1 MAARRGRIGW
11 AMFLFFLVMPVI
23 EVIVIIMVGRRIGG
37 WQTLGLLVLWSVVG
51 AWLVKR
57 QWRTAWRGLRT
68 ALQTGKMPA
77 RELTDAA
84 LVLIGGALLFLPGFV
99 TDVLG
104 LLLVLPFT
112 RPLAR
117 PLLQAAVA
125 RRVLAGSGVAM
136 QATEPTY
143 GSRPPHQ
150 QQDGRA
156 EAGNAAGEEIIEGE
170 IVDD

>member
-23 EVIVIIMVGRRIGG
+23 EVIVIIMVGRRIGA

-125 RRVLAGSGVAM
+125 RRVLAGSGFAM
-136 QATEPTY
+136 QARETTY

-156 EAGNAAGEEIIEGE
+156 PSGKAGEEIIEGE